1 MAFNIQILCPNGRRQ
16 NIKTNFNTTLLQILE
31 DCCKKQGFLPPEDYS
46 LMHGRT
52 VLDLTLSIRYL
63 NLTNNAKLEL
73 VKAATP
79 RKESEIIVALQL
91 SDGTRLQKS
100 FLPQVTLW
108 EILQHWQKEADSSLQ
123 PLLTTEVDTSGST
136 CVHPICIYMREEI
149 IGEIALKT
157 TPLRKLGL
165 TGGKAV
171 IRLVHRQ
178 VDDVTY
184 AQIIQKIDAETAKK
198 MKLDQ
203 IAAKHLREEKNEREL
218 QAVRDVG
225 DSSSDM
231 MEISQEAPK
240 PVSAAQPNMQISG
253 HLTSPQDVA
262 QRDQQR
268 EFKQQQQRKLQ
279 ERNFANERLVH
290 GETEGTTDHEIV
302 QDTNRE
308 AVKKIKV
315 EAKADIHLRER
326 KTEKEMETVRDVGDS
341 SSDCMMEISQ
351 GEHSSVSETQPNV
364 QSSGHEENLIS
375 SQEMMWHDQQRTST
389 LQQQQQQQ
397 QKLRDRNSSQESDKE
412 SDDFQIPE
420 RNTLIFY
427 QGEKENEQTTYEDL
441 PDEFFEVTKA
451 DVMTMMH
458 DLQKRFQE
466 LENVPLM
473 TKSAKEAKLFQKYAK
488 YKAATIRIHFPDRM
502 VLQGT
507 FHPKEEV
514 AALHQFVRD
523 NLEDSNTVF
532 HLYISPPKKTLKNMS
547 ESLISAKLVP
557 ASNVF
562 FSSTCNKAPFLKADL
577 SAHIT
582 CKKNIDISF
591 PYSEKNNKKETASY
605 KSSQASTSQE
615 NPSTSTPKPS
625 GSTSTPKPS
634 GSTPKP
640 SGSQN
645 YENFVPK
652 WFKLGNK

>member
-1 MAFNIQILCPNGRRQ
+1 MEHSQLEYQSNTEIYYYKMD
-16 NIKTNFNTTLLQILE
+16 IKILE

-52 VLDLTLSIRYL
+52 ILDLTLSIRYL

-79 RKESEIIVALQL
+79 RRESEIVVALQL

-108 EILQHWQKEADSSLQ
+108 EILEHWQKEADSSLQ
-123 PLLTTEVDTSGST
+123 PLLTTEVDTSSST

-184 AQIIQKIDAETAKK
+184 AQIIQKIDTETAKK

-203 IAAKHLREEKNEREL
+203 IAARHLREEKNEREL
-218 QAVRDVG
+218 RAVRDVG
-225 DSSSDM
+225 DSSSDYM
-231 MEISQEAPK
+231 MEVSQEAPN
-240 PVSAAQPNMQISG
+240 PVSATQPNMQISG

-268 EFKQQQQRKLQ
+268 EFKQQQQQKHQ

-290 GETEGTTDHEIV
+290 GETEGTTDAV
-302 QDTNRE
+302 QETNRE
-308 AVKKIKV
+308 TVKKIKM
-315 EAKADIHLRER
+315 EAIADTHLRKG

-341 SSDCMMEISQ
+341 SSDCRMEISQ
-351 GEHSSVSETQPNV
+351 EEHSSVSETQRNV
-364 QSSGHEENLIS
+364 QFSGHEENLIS

-389 LQQQQQQQ
+389 LQQQQQQELQ
-397 QKLRDRNSSQESDKE
+397 DRTYSQESDKE
-412 SDDFQIPE
+412 SDDFEIPE

-427 QGEKENEQTTYEDL
+427 QGEKEKEQTTYEDP

-451 DVMTMMH
+451 DVMTMML
-458 DLQKRFQE
+458 DLQKRFRD

-488 YKAATIRIHFPDRM
+488 YKKATIRIHFPDRM

-507 FHPKEEV
+507 FHPREDV

-523 NLEDSNTVF
+523 NLEDSKTVF
-532 HLYISPPKKTLKNMS
+532 HLYISPPKQILKDTS
-547 ESLISAKLVP
+547 ENLISAKLVP

-562 FSSTCNKAPFLKADL
+562 FGSTHNKAPFLKADL
-577 SAHIT
+577 SAHVT
-582 CKKNIDISF
+582 CKKDIDNSF
-591 PYSEKNNKKETASY
+591 PYSETNNTKETVSY
-605 KSSQASTSQE
+605 KPPQPSTSQE
-615 NPSTSTPKPS
+615 TPSTPK
-625 GSTSTPKPS
+625 T
-634 GSTPKP
+634 STPKP

-645 YENFVPK
+645 FKNFVPK
-652 WFKLGNK
+652 WFKLGQK